1 MGPRCEAGR
10 GCDDARPR
18 ILLRPRYDAS
28 IREVAMLQRGFMGA
42 FDKKPDRVAFAKSSV
57 ASAASIGAGFAASEG
72 PFGETSFGHM

>member
-1 MGPRCEAGR
+1 
-10 GCDDARPR
+10 
-18 ILLRPRYDAS
+18 
-28 IREVAMLQRGFMGA
+28 MLQRGFMGA